1 MNMAPKNCTFLIFLA
16 YYDYTKSIVAQKK
29 KLSMM
34 MMMMFFSTVDSAL
47 CHFDPYE

>member
-1 MNMAPKNCTFLIFLA
+1 MNTAPINCTLLIFLA

>member
-29 KLSMM
+29 KA
-34 MMMMFFSTVDSAL
+34 FHDDDDDVF
-47 CHFDPYE
+47 